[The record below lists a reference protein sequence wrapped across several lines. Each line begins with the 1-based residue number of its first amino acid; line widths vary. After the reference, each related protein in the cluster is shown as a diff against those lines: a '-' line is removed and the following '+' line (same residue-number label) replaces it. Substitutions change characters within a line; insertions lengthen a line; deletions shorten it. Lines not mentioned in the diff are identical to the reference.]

1 MFDILFAKL
10 IEDAGAMTVAASN
23 TAGSG
28 GSLGTFQTSDWK
40 DIPSGTPGKDEYNK
54 DDYRSPVA
62 LGAKGRKSKGKGKVK
77 MVVMRRPLTG
87 M

>member
-1 MFDILFAKL
+1 MFDVLFAKL
-10 IEDAGAMTVAASN
+10 MEDAGAMTVAVSN

-40 DIPSGTPGKDEYNK
+40 DNPSGTPGKDKYAER
-54 DDYRSPVA
+54 DYRSPVA
-62 LGAKGRKSKGKGKVK
+62 LGAKRRGKGKSKVK

>member
-1 MFDILFAKL
+1 MFDILFTKL
-10 IEDAGAMTVAASN
+10 MEDIGGAPAAASN

-40 DIPSGTPGKDEYNK
+40 DNPAGTPGKDKYAEGDFRK
-54 DDYRSPVA
+54 PVA
-62 LGAKGRKSKGKGKVK
+62 LGARKARGKNKSK
-77 MVVMRRPLTG
+77 MVVMRRPFIG